1 MNNLRAMF
9 IAGVA
14 PVGNCACKYSLIQE
28 AGAGKSRFAHF
39 RNSLRLYPTFFIVGS
54 SSQADH
60 LMRNVAMDDSIG
72 GS

>member
-1 MNNLRAMF
+1 MKQAPPSKGNDRVLGRGRDFTHPNCWIGWKVVRQ
-9 IAGVA
+9 GVLCCF
-14 PVGNCACKYSLIQE
+14 PFVV
-28 AGAGKSRFAHF
+28 
-39 RNSLRLYPTFFIVGS
+39 TVGS